1 MVGYHTPTM
10 PQILPF
16 DVPGGSLFALLFG
29 LALLLAGRRIFWLVV
44 GVFGFLFA
52 YDLAQRYLGAR
63 TEGLEL
69 IVAVLAG
76 LAGIVLAIFL
86 QKVAVGLAGFLLGC
100 YVALGAV
107 GGVGGTVTAP
117 ELALVLIV
125 GVICAVLALWLFET
139 ALILLS
145 SLAGAA
151 LIGDSL
157 HLEPAASLLAFAVLV
172 IVGVAVQTGIGPR
185 RRRRRRRL
193 RPADD

>member
-1 MVGYHTPTM
+1 MT
-10 PQILPF
+10 QILPF

-69 IVAVLAG
+69 IVALLAG

-100 YVALGAV
+100 YVALGALGST
-107 GGVGGTVTAP
+107 GGAGGTVTAP

-125 GVICAVLALWLFET
+125 GVVCAVLALWLFET

-157 HLEPAASLLAFAVLV
+157 DLEPASSLLAFAILV
-172 IVGVAVQTGIGPR
+172 VVGVAVQTGIGPR
-185 RRRRRRRL
+185 RRRRRRL
-193 RPADD
+193 RAADD